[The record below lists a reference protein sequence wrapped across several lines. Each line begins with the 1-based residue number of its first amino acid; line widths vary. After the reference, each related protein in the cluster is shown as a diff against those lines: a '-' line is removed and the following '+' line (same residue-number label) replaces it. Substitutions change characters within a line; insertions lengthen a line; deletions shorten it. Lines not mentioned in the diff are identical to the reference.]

1 MVTRD
6 ELQTM
11 FQKSMKS
18 VGMSTRLD
26 RVREVGIG
34 GYQITFTVKPADAPR
49 IDPFKVGTVFAI
61 KNRSYEVTGKN
72 LRKWKFPVQV
82 KRLPDGKRF
91 CVTSTSVQDGF
102 LYVRGEGQK

>member
-1 MVTRD
+1 MTRD
-6 ELQTM
+6 KVQEI
-11 FQKSMKS
+11 FQKSMKDA
-18 VGMSTRLD
+18 GMSARLD

-49 IDPFKVGTVFAI
+49 IDPFKIGTQFSLG
-61 KNRSYEVTGKN
+61 RRTYEVTGKN

-91 CVTSTSVQDGF
+91 CVKPESVSDGF
-102 LYVRGEGQK
+102 LGVRGK